1 MPTPRFSVPPEG
13 FDPAAL
19 AEPARILAEGGLVG
33 FPTETVYGIAARAD
47 HPEALERLTAL
58 KSRPPEKPFS
68 VHLSD
73 VDQLP
78 SVVGEI
84 PPAAKPLIEQ
94 FWPGPLTI
102 VFPRMRSSHPR
113 GTIGVRLPAHEV
125 ARELI
130 RQSGVPV
137 VAPSANPLG
146 EPPAIE
152 ADEVARFFDG
162 KIDALIDSG
171 PVQIREASTVVE
183 VFADGGYEILRAGI
197 VTERAIRRAIHGRR
211 ILFVCTGNTCRSP
224 MAMTLARG
232 LLAEKLGVP
241 ITELHTRGYSIHS
254 AGIAGFGGGRAST
267 HAVEVMEE
275 RGFAGLEEH
284 RSRPVSREML
294 HAADLIIALGHGHRD
309 SILQFEPGL
318 IDRVHVISET
328 GVSDP
333 IGGDLETYRRTAL
346 EIERELTS
354 RWVNLLEEL

>member
-1 MPTPRFSVPPEG
+1 MPTPRFSIPSEG

-47 HPEALERLTAL
+47 HPEAIERLTAL
-58 KSRPPEKPFS
+58 KTRPPEKPYS
-68 VHLSD
+68 VHISD
-73 VDQLP
+73 VEQLS

-84 PPAAKPLIEQ
+84 PPAAHPLIDQ

-102 VFPRMRSSHPR
+102 VFPIEGAAAR
-113 GTIGVRLPAHEV
+113 GTVGVRLPAHEV

-130 RQSGVPV
+130 RQSGVPI
-137 VAPSANPLG
+137 VAPSANPEG
-146 EPPAIE
+146 SPPAID
-152 ADEVARFFDG
+152 ADEVVAFFDG
-162 KIDALIDSG
+162 KLDAIIDSG
-171 PVQIREASTVVE
+171 PVKIREASTVVE
-183 VFADGGYEILRAGI
+183 VHPEGDYEILRAGI
-197 VTERAIRRAIHGRR
+197 VTERAIRRAVHGRR

-241 ITELHTRGYSIHS
+241 ITELHKHGYSIHS

-275 RGFAGLEEH
+275 RGFVSLEEH
-284 RSRPVSREML
+284 RSRAVSREML

-333 IGGDLETYRRTAL
+333 IGGDRETYRRTAL
-346 EIERELTS
+346 EIERELAS
-354 RWVNLLEEL
+354 RWLKILEEL